1 MPRSIIF
8 VVLTVVDF
16 FGIAIAGLVQ
26 AQGVKTIKLPN
37 GEEVVDISGEWDD
50 QIENYGL
57 WSSYGKYPQVIKI
70 ETLPNKIPPFRF
82 RKGYPIK
89 ASSWDGPLPTFLR
102 FRKSSPLCH

>member
-1 MPRSIIF
+1 LLIF
-8 VVLTVVDF
+8 SF
-16 FGIAIAGLVQ
+16 AIFAWIGFVQ
-26 AQGVKTIKLPN
+26 AQQAKTVKLPS
-37 GEEVVDISGEWDD
+37 GKEVVDISGEWDD

-89 ASSWDGPLPTFLR
+89 ASSWDGPLPTFPR